1 MTGWHISIY
10 RQADGGGSPAAK
22 DSPRGARLAVWQ
34 SEDGG
39 LSWLDK
45 LVSGG
50 AAIHLGGDMGYPYWY
65 TAKAADLLPRV
76 TDGPPKARRVW
87 HAGGADLLGRTWAGR
102 TTLDQQEIAQCRPDE
117 WLLVEAW
124 DES

>member
-65 TAKAADLLPRV
+65 TAKAADLAP
-76 TDGPPKARRVW
+76 G
-87 HAGGADLLGRTWAGR
+87 
-102 TTLDQQEIAQCRPDE
+102 
-117 WLLVEAW
+117 
-124 DES
+124 